1 MKVINLFKFQFF
13 LFIVEI
19 MMMILTQKLVLIRE
33 VYHLRVKIMEEEGK
47 VRRGRE
53 PSPAEL
59 PSQTPGEEEI
69 FSASSVTEVS
79 VLQHF

>member
-1 MKVINLFKFQFF
+1 
-13 LFIVEI
+13 

>member
-69 FSASSVTEVS
+69 LSASSVTEVS